1 MNIKSIKKR
10 LYSVFCIM
18 LVFSVISLSGCT
30 GNDQSADSSKESIL
44 FESGSDLGS
53 GKTAFKLTT
62 DDYSGNE
69 YFFTINTDKATVG
82 EALYELDFIQ
92 GEKGPYGLFI
102 KTVNGITADYEKD
115 GAYWA
120 FYIDG
125 EYASKSADQTEINPQ
140 SEYSLKIERP

>member
-1 MNIKSIKKR
+1 MKTALVKKYMSII
-10 LYSVFCIM
+10 FCI
-18 LVFSVISLSGCT
+18 LILCGC
-30 GNDQSADSSKESIL
+30 SSSSKGSSSTNESPT
-44 FESGSDLGS
+44 FESGSELGS
-53 GKTAFKLTT
+53 GKTSFKLTT

-69 YFFTINTDKATVG
+69 YIFTINTDKATVG
-82 EALYELDFIQ
+82 EALSELDFIQ